1 MATTEKKDRRLEW
14 GLVTLI
20 LVLLALIVG
29 FVTVMYRSNR
39 PYAQAEEE
47 ATAIAKKYTDLTKV
61 SDFYWFTRDET
72 YFSLLG
78 ADKKGNEIAVI
89 VPKDGNKV
97 TVLNQKDGLSEL
109 AAMQN
114 VAKAYPKEKVK
125 QAKLGIY
132 KEAPVWEVTTTS
144 DSGKVNYV
152 LVSFDKGEEIKKV
165 SDI

>member
-1 MATTEKKDRRLEW
+1 MTKTEKKDHRLEW
-14 GLVTLI
+14 GLGILI
-20 LVLLALIVG
+20 LVLLALIIG

-39 PYAQAEEE
+39 PLAQAEEE
-47 ATAIAKKYTDLTKV
+47 ATTIAQKYTDLAEV
-61 SDFYWFTRDET
+61 SDFYWFTREKT

-78 ADKKGNEIAVI
+78 EDKKGNEIAVI

-132 KEAPVWEVTTTS
+132 QEAPVWEVTTTS
-144 DSGKVNYV
+144 SSGKVNYV

>member
-1 MATTEKKDRRLEW
+1 MTKTEKKDHRLEW
-14 GLVTLI
+14 GLGILI
-20 LVLLALIVG
+20 VVLLALIIG

-39 PYAQAEEE
+39 PRAQAEEE
-47 ATAIAKKYTDLTKV
+47 ATAIAKKYTDLEEV
-61 SDFYWFTRDET
+61 SDFYWFTREKT

-78 ADKKGNEIAVI
+78 EDKNGNEIAVI

-97 TVLNQKDGLSEL
+97 TVLNQKAGLSEQ
-109 AAMQN
+109 AALQS

-132 KEAPVWEVTTTS
+132 QEAPVWEVSTTA

-152 LVSFDKGEEIKKV
+152 LVSFDKGEEIKRV

>member
-1 MATTEKKDRRLEW
+1 MTKTEKKDHRLEW
-14 GLVTLI
+14 DLGILI
-20 LVLLALIVG
+20 VVLLALIIG

-39 PYAQAEEE
+39 PRAQAEEE
-47 ATAIAKKYTDLTKV
+47 ATAIAKKYTDLEEV
-61 SDFYWFTRDET
+61 SDFYWFTREKT

-78 ADKKGNEIAVI
+78 EDKKGNEIAVI

-97 TVLNQKDGLSEL
+97 TVLNQKAGLSEQ
-109 AAMQN
+109 AALQS

-132 KEAPVWEVTTTS
+132 QEAPVWEVSTTA

-152 LVSFDKGEEIKKV
+152 LVSFDKGEEIKRV

>member
-1 MATTEKKDRRLEW
+1 MTKTEKKDQRLEW
-14 GLVTLI
+14 GLGILI
-20 LVLLALIVG
+20 VVLLALIIG

-39 PYAQAEEE
+39 PRAQAEEE
-47 ATAIAKKYTDLTKV
+47 ATAIAKKYTDLEEV
-61 SDFYWFTRDET
+61 SDFYWFTREKT

-78 ADKKGNEIAVI
+78 EDKKGNEIAVI

-97 TVLNQKDGLSEL
+97 TVLNQKAGLSEQ
-109 AAMQN
+109 AALQS

-132 KEAPVWEVTTTS
+132 QEAPVWEVSTTA

-152 LVSFDKGEEIKKV
+152 LVSFDKGEEIKRV

>member
-1 MATTEKKDRRLEW
+1 MTKTEKKDHRLEW
-14 GLVTLI
+14 GLGILI
-20 LVLLALIVG
+20 VVLLALIIG

-39 PYAQAEEE
+39 PRAQAEEE
-47 ATAIAKKYTDLTKV
+47 ATAIAKKYTDLEEV
-61 SDFYWFTRDET
+61 SDFYWFTREKT

-78 ADKKGNEIAVI
+78 EDKKGNEIAVI

-97 TVLNQKDGLSEL
+97 TVLNQKAGLSEQ
-109 AAMQN
+109 AALQS

-132 KEAPVWEVTTTS
+132 QEAPVWEVSTTA

-152 LVSFDKGEEIKKV
+152 LVSFDKGEEIKRV